1 MTSEPDRPTYEPEEP
16 AADVPPR
23 HTPSSKVDDDFPRTT
38 MHGEVD
44 DHARPGFSTAD
55 DAVTRELLF
64 PDGRTVTAAAA
75 QEVAYGGAPHTEP
88 EQRRRT
94 QGR

>member
-1 MTSEPDRPTYEPEEP
+1 MASPMDRPTYEPEEP
-16 AADVPPR
+16 AADVAPR
-23 HTPSSKVDDDFPRTT
+23 HAPSSKVDDSFPRTT
-38 MHGEVD
+38 LHGEVAD
-44 DHARPGFSTAD
+44 RARPGFSTAD

-64 PDGRTVTAAAA
+64 PDGDTATAAAA
-75 QEVAYGGAPHTEP
+75 QDLAYGGEPHTEP